1 MAIADILPRWTR
13 PARSAARSFG
23 FPFPPG
29 GVLRFERTSG
39 GASRACEERKAC
51 GEADPS
57 TRDGRVARRTRDGV
71 IGARIENGRYE
82 TRDPDG
88 KEVFE

>member
-23 FPFPPG
+23 FPPG

-39 GASRACEERKAC
+39 GASRAREEREAC

-71 IGARIENGRYE
+71 IGARIENGRDE